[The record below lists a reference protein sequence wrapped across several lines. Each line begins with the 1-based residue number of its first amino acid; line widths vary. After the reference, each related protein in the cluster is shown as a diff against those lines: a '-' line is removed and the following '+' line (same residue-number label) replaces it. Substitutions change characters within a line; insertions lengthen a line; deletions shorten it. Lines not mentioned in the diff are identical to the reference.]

1 MYTHDKYN
9 LLVNDE
15 KEKYSLICSNLTE
28 PTIND
33 RIEYYI

>member
-15 KEKYSLICSNLTE
+15 KEIFLNLLKFNLT
-28 PTIND
+28 N
-33 RIEYYI
+33 YK